1 MAGGR
6 IDGFEILDKLGSGGM
21 ATVWKARQISLDRIV
36 ALKVLLPEFS
46 RDPVETKSFVK
57 EARTA
62 AGLKH
67 RGIVQAYDVAQEQH
81 AYYIVMEYVSGL
93 TLQRTLERN
102 GAMAPKKVVSI
113 GFDVATALQHAWDTL
128 GMVHR
133 DIKPDNIMVDGDGT
147 IKVTDLGMVLRRST
161 AGGSHTEMIEGTP
174 NYLSPEQAEMS
185 SRIDFKA
192 DIYALGATMYHLL
205 TNQLPFR
212 GMSPLDT
219 GKQQIQG
226 HLKNPRELDKNIP
239 IGVANV
245 VQRMMMKDPADRYD
259 SWSECIADLK
269 KAKAGRMVMIPEKLK
284 SRSTVMPIGKPAASD
299 EGGGAVEAV
308 AKKAA
313 RNTQP
318 APLSVVAII
327 WLIVFAIWGLAIWIV
342 MQRPAP
348 TPPLPLSYLEQSIT
362 DHELLS

>member
-1 MAGGR
+1 
-6 IDGFEILDKLGSGGM
+6 M

-93 TLQRTLERN
+93 TLQRTLERD
-102 GAMAPKKVVSI
+102 GALSPKKVVSI
-113 GFDVATALQHAWDTL
+113 GLDVATALQHAWDTL

-133 DIKPDNIMVDGDGT
+133 DIKPDNIVVDGDGT

-161 AGGSHTEMIEGTP
+161 AGGTHTEMIEGTP

-219 GKQQIQG
+219 VKQQIQG
-226 HLKNPRELDKNIP
+226 HLKNPRDLDKNIP

-259 SWSECIADLK
+259 SWTDCIADLK
-269 KAKAGRMVMIPEKLK
+269 KAKAGRMVMLPENLK
-284 SRSTVMPIGKPAASD
+284 MRSTVMPIGKPSGEAGSSD
-299 EGGGAVEAV
+299 PVGEV
-308 AKKAA
+308 AKRAT
-313 RNTQP
+313 RSTQP
-318 APLSVVAII
+318 APLTLVAII
-327 WLIVFAIWGLAIWIV
+327 WFIVFAIWGLAIWIV
-342 MQRPAP
+342 LQRPGA
-348 TPPLPLSYLEQSIT
+348 TKPLPLTHLEQSVT
-362 DHELLS
+362 DFEHLS